1 MASEL
6 NASIPIV
13 REDRT
18 MEQYFRQFMFTV
30 AKSLPLVGTGSPE
43 GVVPAPYLSLY
54 IDAGAGQGLISYRK
68 MLADI
73 GGDKKQGWSQ
83 LSVSSAT
90 WGGIGGSIGS
100 QTDLA
105 NALATIDTSQITT
118 GTFADARISQSSVI
132 QWAVDTAGTPVALD
146 FARFTD
152 ADTVE
157 GRSYTEVRTDLNIE
171 DGADVT
177 DETNVVASLDGATLT
192 AVTVAA
198 TDKVLVQDANDADNL
213 KTVTAQSIADLGG
226 GGGGGG
232 GATTTITAKQLIET
246 ITLASA
252 GEFDFSSIP
261 AGYDKLVIEGWARG
275 NASAADDTVLM
286 FANTDTTAT
295 NYEGPVGFQGS
306 TQSAGMIDAIVG
318 QSSAGTSLADA
329 QGHFRIEI
337 LNYDQSDNLHSALW
351 DSTNIRTTGVAYR
364 LVGGWHWLTKEV
376 INRLR
381 IRTNNHPTDQ
391 LIGELSL
398 YGEKEVAVGSGTM
411 TPDDESGASYTLVA
425 ADAYLAKRFTG
436 ASPAVTIPTGTFSAG
451 DVLSIRQAGTG
462 TLVLT
467 TTGLTINGT
476 VPAWSQNVETKFR
489 YLGSDTWD
497 VV

>member
-1 MASEL
+1 
-6 NASIPIV
+6 
-13 REDRT
+13 
-18 MEQYFRQFMFTV
+18 
-30 AKSLPLVGTGSPE
+30 
-43 GVVPAPYLSLY
+43 
-54 IDAGAGQGLISYRK
+54 
-68 MLADI
+68 
-73 GGDKKQGWSQ
+73 
-83 LSVSSAT
+83 
-90 WGGIGGSIGS
+90 
-100 QTDLA
+100 
-105 NALATIDTSQITT
+105 
-118 GTFADARISQSSVI
+118 
-132 QWAVDTAGTPVALD
+132 
-146 FARFTD
+146 
-152 ADTVE
+152 
-157 GRSYTEVRTDLNIE
+157 
-171 DGADVT
+171 
-177 DETNVVASLDGATLT
+177 
-192 AVTVAA
+192 
-198 TDKVLVQDANDADNL
+198 
-213 KTVTAQSIADLGG
+213 
-226 GGGGGG
+226 
-232 GATTTITAKQLIET
+232 
-246 ITLASA
+246 
-252 GEFDFSSIP
+252 
-261 AGYDKLVIEGWARG
+261 
-275 NASAADDTVLM
+275 
-286 FANTDTTAT
+286 
-295 NYEGPVGFQGS
+295 
-306 TQSAGMIDAIVG
+306 MIDAIVG